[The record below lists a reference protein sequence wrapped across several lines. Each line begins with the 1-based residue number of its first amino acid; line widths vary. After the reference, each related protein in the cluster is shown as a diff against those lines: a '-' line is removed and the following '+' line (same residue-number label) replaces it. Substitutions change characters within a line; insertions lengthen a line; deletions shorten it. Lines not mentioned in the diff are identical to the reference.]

1 MCHLWPLAG
10 MGFLSV
16 NRIGPLLNDM
26 NIDVT
31 FEGDNTVLMQQV
43 ELHTPPRAAQRM
55 WAFVGKKLS

>member
-1 MCHLWPLAG
+1 

-26 NIDVT
+26 NIDTT

-43 ELHTPPRAAQRM
+43 GWGGVHQFGGGAV
-55 WAFVGKKLS
+55 VG